1 MRFFAR
7 WRRRRRLASRRH
19 VRVHLANV
27 QPSIDGLYAGE
38 DKRYVFVEQVVVLV
52 SANQSIAQSSKA
64 TWVPQPNVAWI
75 EEDPPARRGDERTT
89 R

>member
-1 MRFFAR
+1 MGFFAR
-7 WRRRRRLASRRH
+7 WRRRRRLTLRRH

-27 QPSIDGLYAGE
+27 QPSIDGVYAGE
-38 DKRYVFVEQVVVLV
+38 NKRYVFVEHVVVLV
-52 SANQSIAQSSKA
+52 AADQSIAQTSKA
-64 TWVPQPNVAWI
+64 TWIPQANVAWI